1 MRSIDSVG
9 GERVALTRLFSFVKI
24 DTLFNCTSWA
34 FDRSTDSNMRQL
46 ISFVVTLSLLLVTI
60 AWLAASYAPALAAS
74 LPKIAFATPALQPVL
89 WWLAV
94 ITLALFLLIQLN
106 LFWTTMRWFR
116 SSSRAPVMQALAAF
130 EIRRS
135 WELFWTLLP
144 LLATLALFL
153 WMLIGS
159 PIT

>member
-1 MRSIDSVG
+1 
-9 GERVALTRLFSFVKI
+9 
-24 DTLFNCTSWA
+24 
-34 FDRSTDSNMRQL
+34 MRQL
-46 ISFVVTLSLLLVTI
+46 LSLAVTLSLLLVTI
-60 AWLAASYAPALAAS
+60 AWLAASYTPALTAS
-74 LPKIAFATPALQPVL
+74 LPKIAFAAPALQPVL

-106 LFWTTMRWFR
+106 LFWTTRRWFR
-116 SSSRAPVMQALAAF
+116 LPSHAPVLQALAAF

-135 WELFWTLLP
+135 RELFWTILP

-153 WMLIGS
+153 WLLIGS